1 MAPQG
6 EAHGVGGIRTWWR
19 GSGGRRARRALGA
32 TSLVLAV
39 LLAAPTVALRA
50 AYAGVPGEGTRTRGH
65 DAYWLGHAWV
75 DGRKSEQD
83 LDAFAAKVRGSGIKD
98 LFVHTG
104 PLEHNGT
111 LSAARYP
118 RAAWLVAG
126 VHRRLPGVRVQAW
139 LGDQLAS
146 EGPVG
151 LRLEDPGTRTAVV
164 TTARQVLDRARFDGV
179 HFDLEPL
186 PSGDRNYLA
195 LLDALHA
202 LTRQRGA
209 LLSVAAHQ
217 IDPLPALH
225 SVADSLTGHGKWWSQ
240 SYFGQVA
247 RRVDQIAVMSYDTAM
262 PVQSMYGGYVARQ
275 TALALQVTPER
286 TDLLMGLPFY
296 DDESMSHHGGAET
309 VEAAVR
315 GARLGLA
322 RTDRRRQNFGV
333 ALYVDFAERDEDWAA
348 YRAGWS

>member
-1 MAPQG
+1 MAR
-6 EAHGVGGIRTWWR
+6 IRTWWHGR
-19 GSGGRRARRALGA
+19 GGRLIRRALLTTA
-32 TSLVLAV
+32 LTLAV
-39 LLAAPTVALRA
+39 TVAAAGVGLRA
-50 AYAGVPGEGTRTRGH
+50 QYAGDPGADTRTRDR

-75 DGRKSEQD
+75 DGRKGEKD

-104 PLEHNGT
+104 PLDHDGT
-111 LSAARYP
+111 LPATRYP
-118 RAAWLVAG
+118 RARWLVDG

-139 LGDQLAS
+139 LGDELAS

-151 LRLEDPGTRTAVV
+151 MRLDDAATRASVV
-164 TTARQVLDRARFDGV
+164 TSARQVLDTAHVDGV

-186 PSGDRNYLA
+186 PSGDRDYLA
-195 LLDALHA
+195 LLDSLRA
-202 LTRQRGA
+202 LTRPRGA

-225 SVADSLTGHGKWWSQ
+225 SAADELTGHGKWWSQ
-240 SYFGQVA
+240 AYFGQVA
-247 RRVDQIAVMSYDTAM
+247 RRVDQIAVMSYDTSM
-262 PVQSMYGGYVARQ
+262 PLQSLYGGYVARQ
-275 TALALQVTPER
+275 TALALQVTPKR

-296 DDESMSHHGGAET
+296 DDESMTHHGSAET

-322 RTDRRRQNFGV
+322 RTDRHRQHFGV
-333 ALYVDFAERDEDWAA
+333 ALYVDFAERGEDWGA
-348 YRAGWS
+348 YRKGWSKEGN

>member
-1 MAPQG
+1 
-6 EAHGVGGIRTWWR
+6 R
-19 GSGGRRARRALGA
+19 GQ
-32 TSLVLAV
+32 
-39 LLAAPTVALRA
+39 
-50 AYAGVPGEGTRTRGH
+50 

-75 DGRKSEQD
+75 DGRKGDKD
-83 LDAFAAKVRGSGIKD
+83 LDAFAAKVRGSGIRD

-104 PLEHNGT
+104 PLDHDGT
-111 LSAARYP
+111 LPAARYP
-118 RAAWLVAG
+118 RAAWLVEG
-126 VHRRLPGVRVQAW
+126 VHRRLPNVRVQAW
-139 LGDQLAS
+139 LGDELAS

-151 LRLEDPGTRTAVV
+151 LRLDNEATRTSVV
-164 TTARQVLDRARFDGV
+164 ASARQVLDRARFDGV

-195 LLDALHA
+195 LLDSLHA
-202 LTRQRGA
+202 LTRARGA

-225 SVADSLTGHGKWWSQ
+225 TAADGLTGHGKWWAQ
-240 SYFGQVA
+240 AYFGQVA

-262 PVQSMYGGYVARQ
+262 PVQSLYGGYVARQ
-275 TALALQVTPER
+275 TALALQVTPKR

-296 DDESMSHHGGAET
+296 NDETLTHHGSAET

-322 RTDRRRQNFGV
+322 RTDRYRQNFGL
-333 ALYVDFAERDEDWAA
+333 ALYVDFAERPGDWSA
-348 YRAGWS
+348 YRRGWS

>member
-1 MAPQG
+1 MA
-6 EAHGVGGIRTWWR
+6 GIRTWWR
-19 GSGGRRARRALGA
+19 GRGGRWTRRAL
-32 TSLVLAV
+32 LAV
-39 LLAAPTVALRA
+39 TLAVVVLTAAAGTALRA
-50 AYAGVPGEGTRTRGH
+50 QYAGVPGDDTRTRGH

-75 DGRKSEQD
+75 DGRKGDKD

-104 PLEHNGT
+104 PLDHDGT
-111 LSAARYP
+111 LPAARYP
-118 RAAWLVAG
+118 RAGWLVAG
-126 VHRRLPGVRVQAW
+126 VHRRLPNVRVQAW
-139 LGDQLAS
+139 LGDELAS

-151 LRLEDPGTRTAVV
+151 LRLDNETTRTSVV

-195 LLDALHA
+195 LLDSLHA
-202 LTRQRGA
+202 LTRARGA

-225 SVADSLTGHGKWWSQ
+225 TAADGLTGHGKWWAQ

-262 PVQSMYGGYVARQ
+262 PVQSLYGGYVARQ
-275 TALALQVTPER
+275 TALALQVTPKQ

-296 DDESMSHHGGAET
+296 DDETLTHHGSAET

-322 RTDRRRQNFGV
+322 RTDRHRQNFGV
-333 ALYVDFAERDEDWAA
+333 ALYVDFAERADDWAA
-348 YRAGWS
+348 YRRGWS